1 MSQYDPLYEYL
12 TNLMASQ
19 ADITLRFSDLEK
31 ILGLS
36 LPEGAYVRRPW
47 WSNET
52 SSSGDSQARAWI
64 AAGWRVDFV
73 HLGTERVHFRRA

>member
-12 TNLMASQ
+12 TNLMGSQ

-36 LPEGAYVRRPW
+36 LPEGA
-47 WSNET
+47 
-52 SSSGDSQARAWI
+52 
-64 AAGWRVDFV
+64 
-73 HLGTERVHFRRA
+73 